1 MRAVSV
7 KVTWPQALAWR
18 MGRQLLDPVGNAPVA
33 GVVRRLCGVQA
44 QVASSAEL
52 AIRVRRVSSRAGDVS
67 RALAEGR
74 LIKTWAMRG
83 TLHLL
88 TPEDAGTY
96 LALIAAGRSW
106 ERASWQRYFGLS
118 PKQIELL
125 REVARDALDGATLS
139 REELIAAITA
149 RRGFGH
155 VGDAL
160 RSGWGT
166 LLKPLAWQGDLCF
179 GPSRGARVTFR
190 LPKDA
195 SARWVGLP
203 DPDVAAAR
211 AVTAYVGAYGPA
223 TVEGFGTWLAGGYL
237 GKRHIGG
244 WFDALGDRLT
254 RVDVEGQRAYI
265 LTEHL
270 DELRATKPTTAVRLL
285 PGFDQYVLGPTT
297 SDGHV
302 VPPARRRS
310 VSKQSGW
317 IAPVVVAGGS
327 VRGTWQ
333 LASNEAQV
341 AWFKEAGRPPRKAL
355 DLEVARLAAIVDRD
369 LRLTISLA

>member
-125 REVARDALDGATLS
+125 REVARDALDGAS
-139 REELIAAITA
+139 RSPEHHEKREHRGDHRAAWIRA
-149 RRGFGH
+149 RR
-155 VGDAL
+155 
-160 RSGWGT
+160 
-166 LLKPLAWQGDLCF
+166 
-179 GPSRGARVTFR
+179 
-190 LPKDA
+190 
-195 SARWVGLP
+195 
-203 DPDVAAAR
+203 
-211 AVTAYVGAYGPA
+211 
-223 TVEGFGTWLAGGYL
+223 
-237 GKRHIGG
+237 
-244 WFDALGDRLT
+244 
-254 RVDVEGQRAYI
+254 
-265 LTEHL
+265 
-270 DELRATKPTTAVRLL
+270 
-285 PGFDQYVLGPTT
+285 
-297 SDGHV
+297 
-302 VPPARRRS
+302 
-310 VSKQSGW
+310 
-317 IAPVVVAGGS
+317 
-327 VRGTWQ
+327 
-333 LASNEAQV
+333 
-341 AWFKEAGRPPRKAL
+341 
-355 DLEVARLAAIVDRD
+355 
-369 LRLTISLA
+369 